1 MLNTQILTA
10 MPNVERFLEH
20 CSIRKFRPRS
30 ILVEAGEPSETFF
43 FVIDGTL
50 SISIKSEDNQDL
62 ILNYVNSG
70 DFFGEMGLYKRVS
83 KVRYATVQAKTE
95 CEVAEMRYESF
106 HDLKEQ
112 FPDVLYHIGSQMAE
126 RLSQTTRKLH
136 DLAFV
141 DARGRITNALL
152 DLCREPAALTHP
164 DGMQLKVSRQELA
177 RIAGCSREVAGR
189 MLKKL
194 EKEGLVEVSGH
205 TIVVRGE
212 RDVLRAPEMPE
223 RA

>member
-1 MLNTQILTA
+1 MISPQVRESL
-10 MPNVERFLEH
+10 PNLERFLDQCE
-20 CSIRKFRPRS
+20 RRRFKARS
-30 ILVEAGEPSETFF
+30 VIVEAGEPSETMF
-43 FVIDGTL
+43 FVLDGTL
-50 SISIKSEDNQDL
+50 AISIKSEDDQDL

-95 CEVAEMRYESF
+95 CEIAEIRYEAF
-106 HDLKEQ
+106 HDLKDE
-112 FPDVLYHIGSQMAE
+112 FPDILYHIGSQMAE
-126 RLSQTTRKLH
+126 RLTQTTRKLH

-194 EKEGLVEVSGH
+194 EHEGLVEVSGH

-212 RDVLRAPEMPE
+212 RDILQAPEMPE

>member
-1 MLNTQILTA
+1 VINPQILA
-10 MPNVERFLEH
+10 NLPNLERFLDH
-20 CSIRKFRPRS
+20 CDRRRHKARS
-30 ILVEAGEPSETFF
+30 IIVEAGEPSESFF
-43 FVIDGTL
+43 FVLDGTL
-50 SISIKSEDNQDL
+50 AISIKSEDDQDL
-62 ILNYVNSG
+62 ILNYVNAG
-70 DFFGEMGLYKRVS
+70 DFFGEMGLYKRVA

-95 CEVAEMRYESF
+95 CEVAEITYEGF
-106 HDLKEQ
+106 HNLKDE
-112 FPDVLYHIGSQMAE
+112 FPDILFHIGSQMAE
-126 RLSQTTRKLH
+126 RLTQTTRKLH

-152 DLCREPAALTHP
+152 DLCKEPAALTHP
-164 DGMQLKVSRQELA
+164 DGMQLKISRQELA

-194 EKEGLVEVSGH
+194 ESEGFVEVSGH

-212 RDVLRAPEMPE
+212 REILQAPEMPE

>member
-1 MLNTQILTA
+1 MISPQVREAL
-10 MPNVERFLEH
+10 PNLENFLEH
-20 CSIRKFRPRS
+20 CQRQSFKARS
-30 ILVEAGEPSETFF
+30 VIVRAGEPSETMF

-50 SISIKSEDNQDL
+50 AISIKSEDDQDL
-62 ILNYVNSG
+62 ILNYVNAG
-70 DFFGEMGLYKRVS
+70 DFFGEMGLYKRVA
-83 KVRYATVQAKTE
+83 KVRYATVQAKTQ
-95 CEVAEMRYESF
+95 CEIAEISYDAF
-106 HDLKEQ
+106 HALKDNYPDL
-112 FPDVLYHIGSQMAE
+112 LYHIGSQMAE
-126 RLSQTTRKLH
+126 RLTQTTRKLH

-194 EKEGLVEVSGH
+194 ENEGIVEVSGH

-212 RDVLRAPEMPE
+212 RELLQAREKPE

>member
-1 MLNTQILTA
+1 MINPQLLA
-10 MPNVERFLEH
+10 SLPNLESFLDRCERRHF
-20 CSIRKFRPRS
+20 KARS
-30 ILVEAGEPSETFF
+30 IIVEAGEPSESFF

-50 SISIKSEDNQDL
+50 AISIKSDDDQDL
-62 ILNYVNSG
+62 ILNYVNAG

-95 CEVAEMRYESF
+95 CEVAEINYDTF
-106 HDLKEQ
+106 HDLKDQ
-112 FPDVLYHIGSQMAE
+112 YPDVLYHIGSQMAE
-126 RLSQTTRKLH
+126 RLTQTTRKLH

-194 EKEGLVEVSGH
+194 ETEGLVEVSGH

-212 RDVLRAPEMPE
+212 REILQAPEMPE